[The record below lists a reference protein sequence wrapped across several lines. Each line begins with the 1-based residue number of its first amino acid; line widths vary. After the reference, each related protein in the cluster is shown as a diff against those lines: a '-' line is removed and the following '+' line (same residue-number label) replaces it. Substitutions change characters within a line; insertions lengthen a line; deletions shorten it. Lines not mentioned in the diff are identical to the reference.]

1 MARELSMDSMR
12 SLHSWLVVLSYLYL
26 VESSSFS
33 WIWSRRLSN
42 LEQGLSGSCQNHTQ
56 SPPIGGASA
65 GKRRAADVPAADQ
78 SGHGPEQGV
87 RAKALIHLRRQ
98 SKLRLT
104 RLTLTTPSPSS
115 LLLFAINLCCAW
127 ASLNSADTSSKASL
141 RSLMEERFKIFY
153 LAIEEMIE
161 EKT

>member
-1 MARELSMDSMR
+1 MDSMR

-42 LEQGLSGSCQNHTQ
+42 LEQGWDSKCQNHTQ

-78 SGHGPEQGV
+78 SGHGTEQGV
-87 RAKALIHLRRQ
+87 RAKALIHLGDNQ
-98 SKLRLT
+98 NWDHNLT
-104 RLTLTTPSPSS
+104 SRDVRVWSALWKALKPTCLTQFFSETVL
-115 LLLFAINLCCAW
+115 
-127 ASLNSADTSSKASL
+127 
-141 RSLMEERFKIFY
+141 
-153 LAIEEMIE
+153 IEQ
-161 EKT
+161 KDN